1 VLIIIVASATSS
13 SLSISSSTTT
23 TSTPSST
30 AAAPSSSSA
39 TPVGVIAGGV
49 VGGVL
54 GIAVF
59 ALLVWLV
66 MRRRGKSKAA
76 DPYVLQGMD
85 RHEADPTETTK
96 YRHTAS
102 PVVHEVEGGRTEHEL
117 PAPQKPVELPA
128 EQSVKQGKGQ

>member
-1 VLIIIVASATSS
+1 MIVASATSS
-13 SLSISSSTTT
+13 SLSISSIT

-30 AAAPSSSSA
+30 SAAPLDSSA
-39 TPVGVIAGGV
+39 TPVGAIAGGV
-49 VGGVL
+49 VGGVV
-54 GIAVF
+54 GIALF
-59 ALLVWLV
+59 ALLVWLL
-66 MRRRGKSKAA
+66 MRRRRKSMAA
-76 DPYVLQGMD
+76 DPYTLHGMD

-128 EQSVKQGKGQ
+128 EHRVK

>member
-13 SLSISSSTTT
+13 LSSSSSST

-30 AAAPSSSSA
+30 SAAPSDSSA
-39 TPVGVIAGGV
+39 TPVGAIAGGV
-49 VGGVL
+49 VGGVVS
-54 GIAVF
+54 IAVF
-59 ALLVWLV
+59 ALLVWLFI
-66 MRRRGKSKAA
+66 RRRGKSKAA
-76 DPYVLQGMD
+76 DPYILREMD

-128 EQSVKQGKGQ
+128 EHRVK